1 MSVVQIIEELP
12 KLTPGDRRVIER
24 RIQELDEYNGD
35 MLFVSEAA
43 RLAFQEIDRE
53 EEAHAKRKAG

>member
-1 MSVVQIIEELP
+1 MSVAQIIDELP

-24 RIQELDEYNGD
+24 RIHELDESDGD

-53 EEAHAKRKAG
+53 EEVHAKRKAG